1 MNRSERRRNAKKSKL
16 GSLKSS
22 ARPLR
27 ASLPAPSAEIQ
38 QLLGVGK
45 QHHSSGDLSK
55 ALEVYA
61 HILSVEPKE
70 PTALYLAGVAFH
82 QAGQHAKAIECLQN
96 SLSIFP
102 HNPEANNNL
111 GVVFN
116 ATGDTAAAE
125 KCYRRAVALKPDY
138 AAAYKN
144 LGALLASGNKLD
156 AGLECYRKTV
166 SLAPDFAEG
175 HKAIGDILTKQ
186 QRYNEA
192 LESYL
197 KALAINPMDADILTS
212 TGMALQYLS
221 RHHEALKFHS
231 QAVNFQPEEDRHWT
245 AFSDCV
251 SHMSFASTDD
261 NLEHSLLVL
270 LDKNDISPASL
281 MFPIISALRH
291 RDEFARLLDASNRIP
306 ADASSFRDAMTV
318 LTQSPLFMRLLSKV
332 PIADLRVERLLT
344 NVRRNLLAHACSG
357 EKYDAE
363 VRFISALAQQCFI
376 NEYAYA
382 EDPQEQENLEN
393 LKRQIGALFE
403 QRKTIA
409 EYLWALVACYEPL
422 NTVAW
427 KDQITRPESD
437 TDVSH
442 VYRLQI
448 TEPEI
453 EKELRK
459 SILQIT
465 DIDDTTSQNVRAQY
479 EENPYPR
486 WIHTSHL
493 TPKSIKDVLCAPPL
507 SFKLDH
513 YDAPQSPETL
523 VAGCGTGQHA
533 IQAAARFLNT
543 KVTAVD
549 LSLGSLS
556 YALRK
561 TREAGIK
568 NLEYIQGDILQL
580 DKIDKQF
587 DMIECGG
594 VLHHMADPLAG
605 WKVLT
610 DLLRD
615 GGLMKIGLYSEKGR
629 PDVVAARKFIE
640 EGGYGSSAAEIRR
653 CRQDIIAAAEKGDQL
668 MIHLCMRSDFYSLSP
683 CRDLIF
689 HVQEHRFTIPEIE
702 SALDKLGLEFIG
714 FETPTPQ
721 TLIKFRK
728 ENPGCP
734 ANKQLGRWRNFEE
747 RFPDTFRG
755 MYQFW
760 CRKPAR

>member
-1 MNRSERRRNAKKSKL
+1 MNRSERRRKEKKSNPGL
-16 GSLKSS
+16 SKSS
-22 ARPLR
+22 KRSSR
-27 ASLPAPSAEIQ
+27 VSLPTPSAEMQ
-38 QLLGVGK
+38 QLLAVAK
-45 QHHSSGDLSK
+45 QHHSGGDLTK
-55 ALEVYA
+55 AMELYG
-61 HILSVEPKE
+61 HILSIDPKQ
-70 PTALYLAGVAFH
+70 PTALYLAGVAFL
-82 QAGQHAKAIECLQN
+82 QNGQHAKAIEFLQN
-96 SLSIFP
+96 SLSAFP
-102 HNPEANNNL
+102 NNPEANNNL
-111 GVVFN
+111 GVAFN
-116 ATGDTAAAE
+116 ATGNAVAAE

-138 AAAYKN
+138 AAGYKN
-144 LGALLASGNKLD
+144 LGALLASGDKLE

-166 SLAPDFAEG
+166 SLVPNFTEG

-186 QRYNEA
+186 QKYDDA

-197 KALAINPMDADILTS
+197 KALAISPMNADILTS
-212 TGMALQYLS
+212 TGIALQYLS
-221 RHHEALKFHS
+221 RQHEALKFHS

-251 SHMSFASTDD
+251 SRMSFAGTDN

-270 LDKNDISPASL
+270 LDKDDIAPTSL

-291 RDEFARLLDASNRIP
+291 RGEFARLLDASDQLS
-306 ADASSFRDAMTV
+306 ADASSFRDAMTT
-318 LTQSPLFMRLLSKV
+318 LTQTPLFMRLLSKV

-344 NVRRNLLAHACSG
+344 NVRRNLLAHVCRD
-357 EKYDAE
+357 EKYDDE
-363 VRFISALAQQCFI
+363 IRFISALAQQCFI

-382 EDPQEQENLEN
+382 VDEQEQANLED
-393 LKRQIGALFE
+393 LKRQIDTLFAQE
-403 QRKTIA
+403 KA
-409 EYLWALVACYEPL
+409 VPKYLWALVACYEPL

-427 KDQITRPESD
+427 KAQITRPENED
-437 TDVSH
+437 DVSH

-448 TEPEI
+448 TEPET
-453 EKELRK
+453 EKDLRK
-459 SILQIT
+459 SIPQIT
-465 DIDDTTSQNVRAQY
+465 DIDDSTSQNVRAQY

-493 TPKSIKDVLCAPPL
+493 TPKPVKDVLCAPPL

-513 YDAPQSPETL
+513 YEVPQSLDTL

-533 IQAAARFLNT
+533 IQAASRFLNT

-561 TREAGIK
+561 TREAGIE

-610 DLLRD
+610 GLLRD

-629 PDVVAARKFIE
+629 PDVIAARKFIE
-640 EGGYGSSAAEIRR
+640 QGGYGCTAAEIRR
-653 CRQDIIAAAEKGDQL
+653 CRQDIIAAAQKGDQH
-668 MIHLCMRSDFYSLSP
+668 MIQLCMRSDFYSLSP

-702 SALDKLGLEFIG
+702 SALDTLGLEFIG

-721 TLIKFRK
+721 ALIRFRK

-734 ANKQLGRWRNFEE
+734 ANKQLPLWCDFEE

-760 CRKPAR
+760 CRKSAR

>member
-1 MNRSERRRNAKKSKL
+1 MNRSERRRQAKKSKSDFSKL
-16 GSLKSS
+16 SKSVR
-22 ARPLR
+22 RP
-27 ASLPAPSAEIQ
+27 ALPTPTAEVQ
-38 QLLGVGK
+38 QLLDSAK
-45 QHHSSGDLSK
+45 QHHAAGDLAK
-55 ALEVYA
+55 AVEFYGK
-61 HILSVEPKE
+61 ILSIDPKQ
-70 PTALYLAGVAFH
+70 PTALYLAGVAFL
-82 QAGQHAKAIECLQN
+82 QNGQYAKAIELFQN
-96 SLSIFP
+96 SLSVFP
-102 HNPEANNNL
+102 DNPDANNNL
-111 GVVFN
+111 GVALN
-116 ATGDTAAAE
+116 ATGNAAAAE
-125 KCYRRAVALKPDY
+125 KHYRRAIALKPDY

-144 LGALLASGNKLD
+144 LGALLASNDKLD
-156 AGLECYRKTV
+156 AGLECYRKSV
-166 SLAPDFAEG
+166 VLLPQSSEG

-186 QRYNEA
+186 QKYTEA

-197 KALAINPMDADILTS
+197 KALAITPMDADVLTS
-212 TGMALQYLS
+212 TGAALQYLS
-221 RHHEALKFHS
+221 RHHEALKYHS

-251 SHMSFASTDD
+251 SHMSFAKTDD
-261 NLEHSLLVL
+261 NLEHSLMLL
-270 LDKNDISPASL
+270 LDKDDISPASL

-291 RDEFARLLDASNRIP
+291 RKEFARLLDESQNIST
-306 ADASSFRDAMTV
+306 DESFFRDALAT
-318 LTQSPLFMRLLSKV
+318 LTQTPLFMRLLSKV

-344 NVRRNLLAHACSG
+344 NVRRNLLEHACREDKFDS
-357 EKYDAE
+357 EIK
-363 VRFISALAQQCFI
+363 FISALAQQCFI
-376 NEYAYA
+376 NEFSYIQT
-382 EDPQEQENLEN
+382 PQEQKNLEKLN
-393 LKRQIGALFE
+393 QKIGAFV
-403 QRKTIA
+403 A
-409 EYLWALVACYEPL
+409 EKEAVPQYLWALFACYEPL
-422 NTVAW
+422 NTAAW
-427 KDQITRPESD
+427 KDEITSPKDDE
-437 TDVSH
+437 DVSN
-442 VYRLQI
+442 VYRMQI
-448 TEPEI
+448 TEPKT
-453 EKELRK
+453 EKELRET
-459 SILQIT
+459 IPQIT
-465 DIDDTTSQNVRAQY
+465 DIEDETSKNVREQY

-486 WIHTSHL
+486 WIHTSKL

-507 SFKLDH
+507 SFKLDD

-543 KVTAVD
+543 QVTAVD

-580 DKIDKQF
+580 GKIDKQF

-605 WKVLT
+605 WRVLT

-629 PDVVAARKFIE
+629 PDVVAARNFIE
-640 EGGYGSSAAEIRR
+640 RGGYGNTAAEIRR
-653 CRQDIIAAAEKGDQL
+653 CRQDIIAAAENGDQH
-668 MIHLCMRSDFYSLSP
+668 MIRLCMRSDFYSLSP

-689 HVQEHRFTIPEIE
+689 HVQEHRFTIPEIQN
-702 SALDKLGLEFIG
+702 ALDKLGLEFIG

-721 TLIKFRK
+721 TLVKFRN

-734 ANKQLGRWRNFEE
+734 AKKQLSRWHDFEE

-760 CRKPAR
+760 CRKPKK

>member
-1 MNRSERRRNAKKSKL
+1 MNRSERRRQAKKSKSDFSKL
-16 GSLKSS
+16 TKSVHR
-22 ARPLR
+22 APL
-27 ASLPAPSAEIQ
+27 PTPSAEIQ
-38 QLLGVGK
+38 QLLDVAK
-45 QHHSSGDLSK
+45 QHHATGDLVK
-55 ALEVYA
+55 AMELYGK
-61 HILSVEPKE
+61 ILSIDPKQS
-70 PTALYLAGVAFH
+70 TALYLAGVAFL
-82 QAGQHAKAIECLQN
+82 QNGQHAKAVEFLQN
-96 SLSIFP
+96 SLSVFP
-102 HNPEANNNL
+102 DNPDANNNL
-111 GVVFN
+111 GVALN
-116 ATGDTAAAE
+116 ATGNTAAAE
-125 KCYRRAVALKPDY
+125 KHYRRAITLKPDY

-144 LGALLASGNKLD
+144 LGALLASGDKLD
-156 AGLECYRKTV
+156 AGLECYRKSV
-166 SLAPDFAEG
+166 SLLPNFSEG

-186 QRYNEA
+186 QKYVEA

-197 KALAINPMDADILTS
+197 KAVAITPMDANVLTS
-212 TGMALQYLS
+212 TGLALQFLS
-221 RHHEALKFHS
+221 RHHEALKYHS

-251 SHMSFASTDD
+251 SRMSFAGTDD

-270 LDKNDISPASL
+270 LDKDDISPASL

-291 RDEFARLLDASNRIP
+291 RKEFARFLDESDKISK
-306 ADASSFRDAMTV
+306 DASSFRDVMTT
-318 LTQSPLFMRLLSKV
+318 LTQTPLFMRLLSRV

-344 NVRRNLLAHACSG
+344 NVRQNLLDHACRGNKCDS
-357 EKYDAE
+357 EIS
-363 VRFISALAQQCFI
+363 FISALAQQCFI

-382 EDPQEQENLEN
+382 QTPQEQENLDV
-393 LKRQIGALFE
+393 LKRQIGTLFDQKE
-403 QRKTIA
+403 PVPQ
-409 EYLWALVACYEPL
+409 YLWVLFACYEPL
-422 NTVAW
+422 NTAPW
-427 KDQITRPESD
+427 KTEITVPQDDE
-437 TDVSH
+437 DVSN

-448 TEPEI
+448 TEPKI
-453 EKELRK
+453 ENDLRET
-459 SILQIT
+459 IPQIT
-465 DIDDTTSQNVRAQY
+465 DIDDTTSKNVRAQY

-486 WIHTSHL
+486 WIHTTHL
-493 TPKSIKDVLCAPPL
+493 TPKSVKDVLCAPPL
-507 SFKLDH
+507 SFKLDD

-561 TREAGIK
+561 TREAGIE

-640 EGGYGSSAAEIRR
+640 QGGYGNTAAEIRR
-653 CRQDIIAAAEKGDQL
+653 CRQDIIAAAEKGDQH

-702 SALDKLGLEFIG
+702 SALNKLGLEFVG

-721 TLIKFRK
+721 TLITFRK

-734 ANKQLGRWRNFEE
+734 TRKQLGRWRDFEE